1 MVTMIMAR
9 NLEIPE
15 IHKFEAMLK
24 WAKNIIKKQ
33 GYQNKSDAKANFRAC
48 MDWLSR
54 DLKLYRIS
62 PQVEALNV
70 SILSCSNCRILSRLS
85 SRLKLSRMNESWR
98 RWCSRLTLEC
108 TESTI
113 VTWKLARSVY
123 RSRTQSSASGSLST
137 APSSLRPSTPSKNR
151 LTGFL
156 LTVAECLQNSDVMY
170 QTTPND
176 TCLGEVCFN
185 CYHRCVSLIFGL
197 KSGIPFFV
205 K

>member
-9 NLEIPE
+9 NLEVPE

-24 WAKNIIKKQ
+24 WAKNMIKKQ
-33 GYQNKSDAKANFRAC
+33 GYQNKSDAKADFRAC
-48 MDWLSR
+48 MDRLSR

-98 RWCSRLTLEC
+98 RWCSRLILEC

-123 RSRTQSSASGSLST
+123 RSRTQSSANGSLST
-137 APSSLRPSTPSKNR
+137 APSSFWPLAPSKNI

-156 LTVAECLQNSDVMY
+156 LRVAECLQNSDDMY
-170 QTTPND
+170 QTMPND
-176 TCLGEVCFN
+176 TCLDEVCFN